1 MTPGVYKY
9 QGIEH
14 QCHRGIVEAAHF
26 LVRMVRP
33 IVWKAIDDMKAEGI
47 DPGQEL
53 EIIFTGHSLG
63 GGTASIAAL
72 ELQVNKLAC
81 D

>member
-9 QGIEH
+9 QGVEH
-14 QCHRGIVEAAHF
+14 QCHRGIVEAAA
-26 LVRMVRP
+26 LLERMIRP
-33 IVWKAIDDMKAEGI
+33 VVWRAIDEIKAEGI

-53 EIIFTGHSLG
+53 EVIFTGHSLG

-72 ELQVNKLAC
+72 DLQVGWM
-81 D
+81 DG